1 MSNLDE
7 HLKTLKE
14 KIIIRGTLEPLTPLH
29 IGWQRSF
36 DPASSDAPVIKDPRG
51 NPFIPGSSFKG
62 IVRSFVEGFLDGAVE
77 DSKKDLKPC
86 FITDDN
92 PCIKKKDLEQYDQY
106 EDAKERKMAHIL
118 KQACPVCR
126 LFGSGDMA
134 ARLEIAD
141 VFPYSLED
149 SPTDKKTKIEKMK
162 ELMSAR
168 SGIKIDRKTGK
179 TKGGALFQYEILGGG
194 ELFGE
199 FTFTNFQLYQPGL
212 LFTLFDL
219 STEGFLRYG
228 HSKSRGLG
236 VLDFS
241 VESIKIIQTGKA
253 EDNTIKGIG
262 VVEKYRD
269 YGFYAGADDKMTI
282 DGDMGYENQFLYST
296 FTIDNKETI
305 GTVIRQFKEKAQSL
319 LG

>member
-1 MSNLDE
+1 MFKTTHNMMKLKVKIT
-7 HLKTLKE
+7 LKTPLLVASGKTMDVTRPDIE
-14 KIIIRGTLEPLTPLH
+14 FIRINTP
-29 IGWQRSF
+29 IGET
-36 DPASSDAPVIKDPRG
+36 VY
-51 NPFIPGSSFKG
+51 IPGSSLKG
-62 IVRSFVEGFLDGAVE
+62 VLRAGMEALLAEQDKLTPAVCSASE
-77 DSKKDLKPC
+77 KMCHELPDNKKEK
-86 FITDDN
+86 
-92 PCIKKKDLEQYDQY
+92 IKNKLPYKN
-106 EDAKERKMAHIL
+106 H
-118 KQACPVCR
+118 CPVCR

-141 VFPYSLED
+141 VFPYHLED

-162 ELMSAR
+162 GLMSAR

-262 VVEKYRD
+262 VVEKYRGYD
-269 YGFYAGADDKMTI
+269 LPGAAEDKMTI

-305 GTVIRQFKEKAQSL
+305 GKVIRQFKEKAQSL

>member
-1 MSNLDE
+1 MMK
-7 HLKTLKE
+7 LKV
-14 KIIIRGTLEPLTPLH
+14 KITPKTPLLV
-29 IGWQRSF
+29 
-36 DPASSDAPVIKDPRG
+36 ASGKTMDVTRPDIEFIRINTPGGETVY
-51 NPFIPGSSFKG
+51 IPGSSIKG
-62 IVRSFVEGFLDGAVE
+62 VLRAGMEALLAEQDKLTPAVCCASE
-77 DSKKDLKPC
+77 KMCHELPDNKNKK
-86 FITDDN
+86 
-92 PCIKKKDLEQYDQY
+92 IKNKLPYKN
-106 EDAKERKMAHIL
+106 H
-118 KQACPVCR
+118 CPVCR

-141 VFPYSLED
+141 VFPYHLED

-162 ELMSAR
+162 GLMSAR

-179 TKGGALFQYEILGGG
+179 TKGGALFQYEILGSG

-219 STEGFLRYG
+219 SSEGFLRYG

-253 EDNTIKGIG
+253 EDKTIKGIG
-262 VVEKYRD
+262 TVGKYRD
-269 YGFYAGADDKMTI
+269 YDLPGAADDKMTI

-296 FTIDNKETI
+296 FTIDNKDTI
-305 GTVIRQFKEKAQSL
+305 GRVIRQFKEKAQSL

>member
-1 MSNLDE
+1 MFKTTHNMMK
-7 HLKTLKE
+7 LKV
-14 KIIIRGTLEPLTPLH
+14 KITPKTPLLV
-29 IGWQRSF
+29 
-36 DPASSDAPVIKDPRG
+36 ASGKTMDVTRPDIEFIRINTPGGETVY
-51 NPFIPGSSFKG
+51 IPGSSIKG
-62 IVRSFVEGFLDGAVE
+62 VLRAGMEALLAEQDKLTPAVCSASE
-77 DSKKDLKPC
+77 KMCHELYKSKEKKEKR
-86 FITDDN
+86 
-92 PCIKKKDLEQYDQY
+92 IKLSY
-106 EDAKERKMAHIL
+106 KEH
-118 KQACPVCR
+118 CPVCR

-141 VFPYSLED
+141 VFPYYPED

-162 ELMSAR
+162 GLMSAR

-179 TKGGALFQYEILGGG
+179 TEHKALFQYEILGGG

-253 EDNTIKGIG
+253 EDNTIKEIG

-305 GTVIRQFKEKAQSL
+305 GKVIRQFKEKAQSL
-319 LG
+319 LV